1 MNNKSIFLSLSVA
14 AMLTACLLSLISCG
28 GGNDEP
34 AQQTICLN
42 CAGTG
47 GNARLLC
54 ETENARRAG
63 C

>member
-1 MNNKSIFLSLSVA
+1 MNNKSILLSLSVGSV
-14 AMLTACLLSLISCG
+14 LVACLLSLISCG
-28 GGNDEP
+28 GGDDEP

-42 CAGTG
+42 CAGAG

-54 ETENARRAG
+54 EMENARRAG

>member
-1 MNNKSIFLSLSVA
+1 MNKKSMLLSLSVA
-14 AMLTACLLSLISCG
+14 SMLAACLLSLASCG

-34 AQQTICLN
+34 EQETVCLN
-42 CAGTG
+42 CGGLG

-54 ETENARRAG
+54 ESQNANRRG